1 MNHLAELLERLN
13 SAKTT
18 YAKADSSMDSSPL
31 QVIVAKQELKEA
43 RFAWNQACSD
53 YVMSVIQE
61 DAENTREQYNLE
73 EN

>member
-1 MNHLAELLERLN
+1 MNHLSELLERLQRAE
-13 SAKTT
+13 SA
-18 YAKADSSMDSSPL
+18 YRNANGSMDSSPL

-53 YVMSVIQE
+53 YVLSVLEE
-61 DAENTREQYNLE
+61 DAENVREQYNLE